1 MGHSLYRCKSSIKC
15 WSSILGSRNG
25 VDNLI
30 PFNTFVLELQL
41 GEAMAWKW
49 AAEPQKEQQACVS
62 NILTSWKYLYVCA
75 GAYFDVYFSP
85 ILIDIKEFSS
95 NK

>member
-1 MGHSLYRCKSSIKC
+1 
-15 WSSILGSRNG
+15 
-25 VDNLI
+25 
-30 PFNTFVLELQL
+30 
-41 GEAMAWKW
+41 MAWKW